1 LHQRQQITLQHQDN
15 YTKKILII
23 AICLLVAGCSVK
35 RPMLYPNTHL
45 NNVGQAQAQLDID
58 ECWRMA
64 EGYVN
69 AEPGKEVAKDA
80 AKIGTVGAASG
91 AAAGAVWG
99 DAGRGAAAGAAGGL
113 AGGVAAGV
121 MEGSFKAHDP
131 SPVFKNFVNRC
142 LRQKGY
148 EPIGWQ

>member
-1 LHQRQQITLQHQDN
+1 M
-15 YTKKILII
+15 KKLSII

-35 RPMLYPNTHL
+35 RPMLYPNEHL
-45 NNVGQAQAQLDID
+45 NKVGQAQAQVDID

-64 EGYVN
+64 EKYVN
-69 AEPGKEVAKDA
+69 VAPGKEVAKDA

-121 MEGSFKAHDP
+121 MEGSFKARDP

-148 EPIGWQ
+148 QPIGWQ

>member
-1 LHQRQQITLQHQDN
+1 MLFFEVLSFHRTKHQDN

-45 NNVGQAQAQLDID
+45 NKVGRAQAQLDID
-58 ECWRMA
+58 ECGRMA
-64 EGYVN
+64 DAYVRS
-69 AEPGKEVAKDA
+69 ETGKDVAKDA
-80 AKIGTVGAASG
+80 AKVGTVGAATG

-99 DAGRGAAAGAAGGL
+99 HAGRGAAAGATGGI
-113 AGGVAAGV
+113 AAGATQGIFNSS
-121 MEGSFKAHDP
+121 EP
-131 SPVFKNFVNRC
+131 SPVFKNYVDSC
-142 LRQKGY
+142 LRKKNY